1 MATTRWIDTQ
11 TSILEEAIMLLCD
24 AVEDDS
30 EDLSIYRK
38 NWRLGKAFSS
48 NKTVKIN
55 GRDIKYN
62 IIKYS

>member
-30 EDLSIYRK
+30 EDLSIYR
-38 NWRLGKAFSS
+38 
-48 NKTVKIN
+48 I
-55 GRDIKYN
+55 
-62 IIKYS
+62 